1 VINNKMGW
9 TYSTH
14 KNMRMHETVN
24 SGNVYRRD
32 HLGVIHIG
40 GRMILKS
47 ILMEII
53 CEGRTGFNQL
63 RIGSGGG
70 LL

>member
-1 VINNKMGW
+1 
-9 TYSTH
+9 
-14 KNMRMHETVN
+14 MRMHETVN